1 MFVAA
6 PLRGAARKK
15 LGSITM
21 KKGLVVA
28 VCAGC
33 LALGVGIGV
42 FARSKAESY
51 PGMAVM
57 TGKSAK
63 EAGLAAL
70 QEAEMLAGHGSW
82 ELLGVARVYYLSG
95 DKAKGQEIIDRVN
108 SSKPENSDLQR
119 IGQIYAEAGENA
131 KAEGYFD
138 RALANDPK
146 DDTGRAEV
154 GAWYIRQGQR
164 SKGEE
169 LFSQAFAKHPDEV
182 WHYLKAA
189 EAFLG
194 VPPQK

>member
-1 MFVAA
+1 
-6 PLRGAARKK
+6 
-15 LGSITM
+15 M

-28 VCAGC
+28 LAAGC

-51 PGMAVM
+51 PGIAVM

-63 EAGLAAL
+63 EAGLASL
-70 QEAEMLAGHGSW
+70 QEAEILAGRGSW

-108 SSKPENSDLQR
+108 ANKPENSDLQR
-119 IGQIYAEAGENA
+119 IGWIYAEAGENA
-131 KAEGYFD
+131 KADDYFQ
-138 RALANDPK
+138 RALASDPK

-154 GAWYIRQGQR
+154 GAWYIRSGQR
-164 SKGEE
+164 SRGEE

-189 EAFLG
+189 EALLG